1 MPFFKT
7 STHKKSSTLK
17 FLGQNLAEPQHWWGI
32 ISVIISQ
39 IFFVQ
44 SMPFS
49 FIGSGITKNFLARVC
64 DFLLEK
70 KITQHCQDFWKC
82 FYLENYKALAQW
94 LEYSSPKQAIFNIDV
109 SHSICKHDPFYLF
122 HNLLTLELLLLKI
135 VYSMDNVPQ
144 SKYFPQYV
152 EKHNLRVNFLSM
164 LVVPVHVR
172 VIWIFGF
179 QFLH

>member
-1 MPFFKT
+1 MLLCPSKKFIISKFFVENKAALYAFFKT

-94 LEYSSPKQAIFNIDV
+94 LEYSSPKEEQFLISMCPIV
-109 SHSICKHDPFYLF
+109 SVNMIHSIFSTTC
-122 HNLLTLELLLLKI
+122 
-135 VYSMDNVPQ
+135 
-144 SKYFPQYV
+144 
-152 EKHNLRVNFLSM
+152 
-164 LVVPVHVR
+164 
-172 VIWIFGF
+172 
-179 QFLH
+179 